1 MRAMTDQPQAE
12 TPTAQ
17 SALGEARLE
26 SRERPLPLRQMGIGE
41 LVDGAI
47 KLYRRDW
54 LTLTGIA
61 ALALVPVTFIQV
73 WVTQV
78 LVGSLDE
85 FASEAEFQAM
95 TTQVILVTIVFVAVQ
110 LLIVQP
116 FLVAAIS
123 RAAADA
129 YLGERV
135 TLGRTLRYALS
146 RLPAILWITIITA
159 VLTIIGFMVF
169 IIPGIIAAIRLS
181 LTPAVLVVED
191 VRGTKAVGRSWRL
204 TAGHFWRVLG
214 TLILSGLI
222 GAIGAAIIQ
231 IPTETIS
238 TMVGPE
244 GWPVSALGSVLASVL
259 ITPFSLLIVVLLYFD
274 LRVRKEGFDIEVMAQ
289 ELAPVS

>member
-1 MRAMTDQPQAE
+1 MTDQPRAE
-12 TPTAQ
+12 VPDAQ
-17 SALGEARLE
+17 PVLRDPRFG

-54 LTLTGIA
+54 LTLMGIA
-61 ALALVPVTFIQV
+61 ALALIPVTFIQV
-73 WVTQV
+73 WVTQIA
-78 LVGSLDE
+78 VGSLNE
-85 FASEAEFQAM
+85 FATQAEFAAM
-95 TTQVILVTIVFVAVQ
+95 TSQIIVITLVFVAVQ

-146 RLPAILWITIITA
+146 RLPAILWITIITS
-159 VLTIIGFMVF
+159 VLTIIGFILLIV
-169 IIPGIIAAIRLS
+169 PGIIAAVRLS

-204 TAGHFWRVLG
+204 TAGHSWRVLG

-238 TMVGPE
+238 TMVGPD